1 MHFFVVC
8 IVLEVNKSEM
18 VNHIYRATVSDYSIS
33 ISIQSETADVQEMR
47 PIFVQANNS

>member
-8 IVLEVNKSEM
+8 LVFEVNKSEM
-18 VNHIYRATVSDYSIS
+18 VNHIYRASVSDYLIS
-33 ISIQSETADVQEMR
+33 ISIQSEAADVQEI